1 MSETATHVIL
11 RRRPTGLVSPDDF
24 EVVAAPVPSP
34 ADGEV
39 LVRTRFLSLD
49 PYMRGR
55 MSDGPSYAASVAVG
69 APMVGAI
76 VGDVIE
82 SRAPAIP
89 VGTVVTANGGWRSHA
104 AVPATALRVVD
115 PSLAPVSTALGVLGM
130 PGHTAWHGLLTIG
143 QPKPGETVVVAAA
156 TGAVGSVVGQLARLA
171 GCRVVGIAGSDAKCA
186 HATADLGFDACLN
199 HRAHDAASLR
209 DALRAACPNGIDVYF
224 ENVGGAILAAV
235 LPNLN
240 VGARIP
246 LCGLISR
253 YNGEDPLPLNL
264 GPLLANRVTLQGFI
278 ISDHPETFP
287 AFLGEVAPF
296 VRTGQV
302 RYREDVVDGL
312 ENAPTA
318 FPRLFRGENLG
329 KLVVRVA

>member
-1 MSETATHVIL
+1 MTETATNVLL
-11 RRRPTGLVSPDDF
+11 RRRPAGLPVPGDF
-24 EVVAAPVPSP
+24 EVAAVPMPVP

-55 MSDGPSYAASVAVG
+55 MSDGPSYAANVALG
-69 APMVGAI
+69 APMVGGI
-76 VGDVIE
+76 VGDVLE

-89 VGTVVTANGGWRSHA
+89 VGAVVTGNGGWRSHA
-104 AVPATALRVVD
+104 ALPGAGVRVVD
-115 PSLAPVSTALGVLGM
+115 PAVAPVSTALGVLGM
-130 PGHTAWHGLLTIG
+130 PGHTAWYGLHRLG
-143 QPKPGETVVVAAA
+143 RPRPGETVVVAAA

-171 GCRVVGIAGSDAKCA
+171 GCRVVGIAGSDAKCT
-186 HATADLGFDACLN
+186 HAVADLGFDACLN

-209 DALRAACPNGIDVYF
+209 DALRAACPRGIDVYY
-224 ENVGGAILAAV
+224 ENVGGPILAAV
-235 LPNLN
+235 LPNLA

-253 YNGEDPLPLNL
+253 YNAEDQTPLNL

-287 AFLGEVAPF
+287 EFLAEVAPR
-296 VRTGQV
+296 VTSGQV

-312 ENAPTA
+312 ENAPAA

-329 KLVVRVA
+329 KLLIRA